1 MIEVRTASEA
11 QAAAWRVD
19 WENRLRSVYGRP
31 CGTAAW
37 AARQVERRLAGHEQ
51 AAELAIRTLW
61 SGPDQVGTL
70 VAAIMT
76 QGGQHSAVITDIWVD
91 PQHRR
96 RGHAAAALRWAQDW
110 GASRGA
116 TTAWAVTSPADPAH
130 AALFAAYPVSGLQ
143 MIKEL
148 SERPGPLPDG
158 LTAGPMTEAEFIPW
172 REVAVRGYAAD
183 IAGSGMLSE
192 EAATAA
198 SAAQFD
204 QLLPDGLRTANHTFL
219 SLRTGTETVATN
231 WICHHRD
238 PGASWVY
245 AVEVSERHRGKG
257 YGRAAM
263 AAGEQATL
271 AAGDTH
277 LALNVF
283 GQNAVAIG
291 LYQSMGYRA
300 FDHGRSLTL

>member
-1 MIEVRTASEA
+1 MTEVRTASEA
-11 QAAAWRVD
+11 RAAAWRAD
-19 WENRLRSVYGRP
+19 WENRLRSAYGQSF
-31 CGTAAW
+31 GTPAW
-37 AARQVERRLAGHEQ
+37 AARQVERRLAGYDQ
-51 AAELAIRTLW
+51 AAELAVRTLW
-61 SGPDQVGTL
+61 SGPDEVGTL
-70 VAAIMT
+70 VAAIMA
-76 QGGQHSAVITDIWVD
+76 QGGQHTAVITDIWVD

-130 AALFAAYPVSGLQ
+130 AALFAAYPVRGLQ

-148 SERPGPLPDG
+148 SGRPGPPPDG
-158 LTAGPMTEAEFIPW
+158 LTVGPMTEAEFIPW
-172 REVAVRGYAAD
+172 RAAAVRDYAAD
-183 IAGSGMLSE
+183 IAGSGILSE
-192 EAATAA
+192 EAAAAA
-198 SAAQFD
+198 SASQFD
-204 QLLPDGLRTANHTFL
+204 QLLPDGLRTADHVFL
-219 SLRTGTETVATN
+219 SLRSGTQTVATN
-231 WICHHRD
+231 WICFHRD

-245 AVEVSERHRGKG
+245 GVEVSERHRGKG

-263 AAGEQATL
+263 AAGEQASL

-291 LYQSMGYRA
+291 LYQSMGYQA
-300 FDHGRSLTL
+300 FDHGRSLAL